1 MYKKLRIACTILSTT
16 FLVALVPAGT
26 FWDFTGFFVCGLG
39 AALFF
44 LLMLLCKQNQ
54 EREEEK
60 TEKIEKI
67 DANKNSE
74 ATTDNIQEESVEE
87 SVEENMKESPE
98 VSDKKTQES
107 EKSE

>member
-1 MYKKLRIACTILSTT
+1 MYKKLRIACTILSVT

-60 TEKIEKI
+60 NKKTEETMQ
-67 DANKNSE
+67 NSE
-74 ATTDNIQEESVEE
+74 KFTP
-87 SVEENMKESPE
+87 EENMKESAE
-98 VSDKKTQES
+98 TSDKKTQES

>member
-1 MYKKLRIACTILSTT
+1 MYKKLRIACTILSVT

-60 TEKIEKI
+60 
-67 DANKNSE
+67 NKNTEETMQNCEKS
-74 ATTDNIQEESVEE
+74 TTDESIQEESI
-87 SVEENMKESPE
+87 EENMKESAE
-98 VSDKKTQES
+98 TSDKKTQES